1 MTMKWLAFS
10 GAACVVAGTSAAVPD
25 TVWIERTDTVWV
37 SPSDTVR
44 TAYMRRVSN
53 YNRAW
58 HALIPKGSRIQYA
71 GNMGAFSVGPIW
83 QYGRNHQWETALQL
97 GLIPRHGNGR
107 AIVALTLKEDFVPWS
122 VNLGRRFSF
131 QPLATGLYLTTVFD
145 SRFWT
150 AQPGRYPKGY
160 YWFATRVRT
169 NVYLGQRISLDI
181 PESRRFLA
189 KRVSVFYEVSASDY
203 SVIERIGN
211 SSLKP
216 SQYLSLSFG
225 LQFEWF

>member
-1 MTMKWLAFS
+1 MAFS
-10 GAACVVAGTSAAVPD
+10 AAACIAAGAGAAAPDTVWVERTD
-25 TVWIERTDTVWV
+25 TVWIERAGHTEG
-37 SPSDTVR
+37 SS
-44 TAYMRRVSN
+44 YMHRVSN

-83 QYGRNHQWETALQL
+83 KYGRNRQWETALQL

-107 AIVALTLKEDFVPWS
+107 AILALTLKEDFVPWS
-122 VNLGRRFSF
+122 VTLGRRFSF

-160 YWFATRVRT
+160 YWFATRLRP
-169 NVYLGQRISLDI
+169 NIYLGERLEFNI
-181 PESRRFLA
+181 PESRRQIA
-189 KRVSVFYEVSASDY
+189 KSICVFYEISTCDY
-203 SVIERIGN
+203 FIIQKIHNKHFSPEKF
-211 SSLKP
+211 LT
-216 SQYLSLSFG
+216 LSLG
-225 LQFEWF
+225 LQFEWL